1 MKLTT
6 ICSGIAVNNIKTT
19 DELNPDAAKQIW
31 DMYSDKLI
39 SEVAEQFL
47 HHIVR
52 LLNIFCHII
61 DETTPTLPPAKP
73 VLSNL
78 QSASN
83 LSPIKRRSKGDLAA
97 EKGKATLGRPST
109 G

>member
-1 MKLTT
+1 
-6 ICSGIAVNNIKTT
+6 
-19 DELNPDAAKQIW
+19 
-31 DMYSDKLI
+31 MYSDKLM
-39 SEVAEQFL
+39 SEVTEQFL

-83 LSPIKRRSKGDLAA
+83 LSPIKRRSKGDLT
-97 EKGKATLGRPST
+97 EKNKTTLGRPST
-109 G
+109 GKFSSSNCLYEED